1 MVLYYL
7 QKRCITAKLGCVIL
21 HYQILARAQ
30 SISNNINSN
39 LSKNENIK
47 IIENPINDNEQINN
61 SSEHIQNGQYS
72 ESVQLI
78 LNILQNL
85 DNIDDQKWILK
96 STLKSTQKDISFL
109 KNGLSQIMHENQ
121 QTKK

>member
-1 MVLYYL
+1 MYNGKIGLCYIALSDTCKGLEYIYKAL
-7 QKRCITAKLGCVIL
+7 K
-21 HYQILARAQ
+21 
-30 SISNNINSN
+30 SIQMKMLFHLPHDI
-39 LSKNENIK
+39 
-47 IIENPINDNEQINN
+47 NEQINK